1 MDAILPEHFSERIGS
16 IGPPYQKW
24 EFISK
29 WFHHHIKKGNE
40 RSVYFAVRAH
50 IEADG
55 VRGAGREFLLELVP
69 YADEFE
75 GASAGF
81 NLLCKAATQSYIW
94 SRFFTDEKS
103 IERIWDILQDRYPQW
118 WIDFVYK
125 TRSVTIY
132 GAPLEKLSAL
142 SASVGTKFLARFG
155 DLGQAEDLVEASVK
169 NIEDLMANLKLPTVD
184 WFTRTKSS
192 LDTLIARLFWISNVV
207 RERAAIALADLLQDG
222 STYQSTLSKMLQTI
236 ATEQLESRV
245 VTLLLPMLRAAR
257 GGCIIPVD
265 QLIGAIKKP
274 SLLSDEILKEI
285 RLGRQT

>member
-40 RSVYFAVRAH
+40 RSVYFAVRDSH
-50 IEADG
+50 RG
-55 VRGAGREFLLELVP
+55 GRGARGGWEFLLELVP

-75 GASAGF
+75 GAGAGF
-81 NLLCKAATQSYIW
+81 NLLCNAATQSYIW

-103 IERIWDILQDRYPQW
+103 IERIWDTLQDHYPEW

-132 GAPLEKLSAL
+132 GAPLQKLSAL

-169 NIEDLMANLKLPTVD
+169 NIEDLMANLKLPSVDSFTV
-184 WFTRTKSS
+184 TKFSFGHANREII
-192 LDTLIARLFWISNVV
+192 LDQQCGPRARCD
-207 RERAAIALADLLQDG
+207 RAG
-222 STYQSTLSKMLQTI
+222 
-236 ATEQLESRV
+236 
-245 VTLLLPMLRAAR
+245 
-257 GGCIIPVD
+257 
-265 QLIGAIKKP
+265 
-274 SLLSDEILKEI
+274 
-285 RLGRQT
+285 